1 MLTPLNVA
9 AAADSSHVETMTA
22 GDFGGTTGF
31 NRTFFGSIT
40 PDTDVF
46 QFDLLNG
53 YITTVGSNTNIFI
66 APINIPNNDAS
77 WSRVLITGDFGS
89 GIETFTHFRRD
100 FIGYTPDNSLGATL
114 WEMARVGSRI
124 IDTNIYTLVIVQ

>member
-9 AAADSSHVETMTA
+9 AAAETVHTETMTA

-31 NRTFFGSIT
+31 NRTFFGSIS
-40 PDTDVF
+40 PDEDVF
-46 QFDLLNG
+46 EFDLLNG

-66 APINIPNNDAS
+66 APINIPNDDTS
-77 WSRVLITGDFGS
+77 WRKAIITGDFGS
-89 GIETFTHFRRD
+89 GIETFEHFRRD
-100 FIGYTPDNSLGATL
+100 FIGYTADNSLGATL

-124 IDTNIYTLVIVQ
+124 IDTNIYELQLVR